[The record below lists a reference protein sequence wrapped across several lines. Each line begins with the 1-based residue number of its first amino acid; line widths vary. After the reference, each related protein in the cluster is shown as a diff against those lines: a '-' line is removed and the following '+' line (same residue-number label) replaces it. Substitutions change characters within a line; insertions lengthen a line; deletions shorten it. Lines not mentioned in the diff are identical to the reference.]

1 MKIRIKQDVSQTE
14 KFFWNMVG
22 SMCNALTSMLLL
34 LFINRISGEKDGG
47 IFSLTYAIA
56 QMMLFIGTFEV
67 RNYQA
72 SDVKEKFELNDYVT
86 FRIITCIV
94 MGIISCGYAML
105 YSDDQKI
112 ILITILICLAKMFDA
127 FSDVFQGMFQQR
139 GRIDLSGKILSF
151 RTVVSMITFVCAL
164 LVSKKLE
171 TACVVMLIA
180 AIVNCFVCDFP
191 MVRQTIDNGIKLSL
205 KKCRKLFLECFPLFI
220 SAFLT
225 IYIINKPKYVLNNY
239 YDFESQNIFGII
251 FMPAFVINLFSM
263 FIFYPML
270 TDLAYAWEEKRAKE
284 FWKIIRKSLGWISLL
299 TVVCLAG
306 AYLLGIPVLSLLY
319 GVDLKAYKA
328 SLLIIIL
335 GGSFNALSTML
346 RYVLTVMR
354 TQKMILAGYIIA
366 FIIVLA
372 AMPPMI
378 KHFAIWGASIAYLFA
393 MTILSIV
400 FALIMFIGIK
410 KNKLS
415 KKF

>member
-1 MKIRIKQDVSQTE
+1 MKIRVKQDVSQIE
-14 KFFWNMVG
+14 KFVWNMIG
-22 SMCNALTSMLLL
+22 SMCNALVSMLLL

-72 SDVKEKFELNDYVT
+72 SDVKEKFQLNDYVT
-86 FRIITCIV
+86 FRIMTCSAMMAASI
-94 MGIISCGYAML
+94 CYAMF
-105 YSDDQKI
+105 YSKDQKI
-112 ILITILICLAKMFDA
+112 ILVTILLCLVKAADA
-127 FSDVFQGMFQQR
+127 FSDVFQGMFQQKE
-139 GRIDLSGKILSF
+139 RIDLSGKILSF
-151 RTVVSMITFVCAL
+151 RTVMSMSVFVAVL
-164 LVSKKLE
+164 WVSKNLVM
-171 TACVVMLIA
+171 ACFGMFITSVIS
-180 AIVNCFVCDFP
+180 CFVCDFP
-191 MVRQTIDNGIKLSL
+191 LVSQVADSKWHLTVRNSK
-205 KKCRKLFLECFPLFI
+205 KLFLESFPLFI

-270 TDLAYAWEEKRAKE
+270 TDLAYAWEEKKMTE
-284 FWKIIRKSLGWISLL
+284 FWKIIKKSLGWILLL
-299 TVVCLAG
+299 TVICLIG

-319 GVDLKAYKA
+319 GVELKAYKS

-354 TQKMILAGYIIA
+354 VQKMILTGYIVA
-366 FIIVLA
+366 FIGTLVVIPVL
-372 AMPPMI
+372 I
-378 KHFAIWGASIAYLFA
+378 KQYAILGASVAYLFSMLA
-393 MTILSIV
+393 LSFV
-400 FALIMFIGIK
+400 FALIMCIVIV
-410 KNKLS
+410 KNKHS
-415 KKF
+415 KIN